1 MTKKKQRRARGRPDR
16 HTTMTL
22 QETLDRA
29 YVFLRAGQV
38 SDGLALLEP
47 LREKY
52 PDSAPLFLLLGDG
65 YALAEDYYRA
75 VWGYERA
82 LALEPERT
90 VLLPN
95 LLNLYGVLEMPMHA
109 LQAAR
114 RILERDPDNTEIAR
128 LAAGIEAE
136 TPDVAQRFGVDLAA
150 AAEGSFQAEAGR
162 LALNR
167 DDFAA
172 AVSPLRQAVELFPRW
187 PAPRNN
193 LALALS
199 LLGAAEEAR
208 ALMREVLE
216 IDPDNVHGLSNMI
229 SSLAIAGEWEAAR
242 PYWERL
248 CREPVRDDEDAVKV
262 AEAAAYMEEDEAA
275 YRLLRP
281 LYPPD
286 LAGSEFSPS
295 KAHMLL
301 LLAAA
306 AANLGRKEEAL
317 QVWARLARETAY
329 RPWVDTCREALQA
342 GRPGPGWAER
352 YPYFSPLHLVREEM
366 TDEVTRLVGDEDR
379 LSDEEMR
386 ARGAELARRYP
397 QLVPF
402 AEAVVW
408 VQQKPEF
415 GVPMLRMLG
424 TPRAVAALR
433 RYATSQAGPDEG
445 RKEAL
450 TALSRLGALAPDEP
464 VRVWLDGEW
473 REVQVRGSWVGPREW
488 PYAPELHTLM
498 ERAVQLGQQKRYR
511 EAERVYRQMI
521 ATEPRLKE
529 AYANLAA
536 VYAWQ
541 GKLVEARALMEQA
554 LEIDPL
560 YVFPRCNLALTTLGE
575 GDIAGARQWIEP
587 LAARTE
593 FHPQEA
599 AFYHYV
605 QARILVEEKRFAEAR
620 SFLEVAL
627 AVQPGYEPALE
638 LQERIPWLEVTQD
651 IPGGLEELGERFR
664 QLQRK
669 SWSGRRDRAKRR
681 LQVLDPT
688 VAQVLASYP
697 KAMLTGM
704 ARNLLPWGGWSAWK
718 KDRLAEALGEAL
730 LDRTDLARVVAGLS
744 IPERALLRSVVEQGS
759 VVPAADLR
767 ARHGDER
774 EESPYWEYH
783 QPESPLGRLLV
794 RGLVAVAFGEEQEH
808 VVVPAE
814 LRPLLPG
821 LVKGHRR
828 KKRRGDRPGAGRPC

>member
-1 MTKKKQRRARGRPDR
+1 MAKKQRRPQGRPAR
-16 HTTMTL
+16 RSPAAL
-22 QETLDRA
+22 QTALDRA
-29 YVFLRAGQV
+29 YVFLRADQPA
-38 SDGLALLEP
+38 DALALLEP
-47 LREKY
+47 LREAH
-52 PDSAPLFLLLGDG
+52 PDSVPLFLLLGDS
-65 YALAEDYYRA
+65 YAAARNYSHA
-75 VWGYERA
+75 VHCYERA
-82 LALEPERT
+82 LVLDPDRVT
-90 VLLPN
+90 LLPN
-95 LLNLYGVLEMPMHA
+95 LLNLYAALDMPMHT
-109 LQAAR
+109 LLVAR
-114 RILERDPDNTEIAR
+114 RLLELNPDDTKTAQ

-136 TPDVAQRFGVDLAA
+136 TPEVAQRFGVDLAA
-150 AAEGSFQAEAGR
+150 AAEGSFQSEAGR
-162 LALNR
+162 LALDR

-172 AVSPLRQAVELFPRW
+172 AVDPLRRAVELFPRW

-208 ALMREVLE
+208 SLTREVLE
-216 IDPDNVHGLSNMI
+216 IDPDNVHGLSNMVN
-229 SSLAIAGEWEAAR
+229 SLVIAEEREAAR

-248 CREPVRDDEDAVKV
+248 RQEPTHDDEGVVKV
-262 AEAAAYMEEDEAA
+262 AEAAAYMEEDEEV

-281 LYPPD
+281 FYPAD
-286 LAGSEFSPS
+286 LAASELSPA
-295 KAHMLL
+295 KAPMLL

-306 AANLGRKEEAL
+306 AANLGRRQEAL
-317 QVWARLARETAY
+317 QGWALLARETGY
-329 RPWVDTCREALQA
+329 RPWVDICREAMQA
-342 GRPGPGWAER
+342 GRSGPGWAER
-352 YPYFSPLHLVREEM
+352 YPYFSPTHLVREEM
-366 TDEVTRLVGDEDR
+366 TDEVARLVGDEGHV
-379 LSDEEMR
+379 SDEELR
-386 ARGAELARRYP
+386 ARGVELTRRYP

-402 AEAVVW
+402 AEAILW
-408 VQQKPEF
+408 VQQKPEI

-433 RYATSQAGPDEG
+433 RYATSQAGPDDG

-450 TALSRLGALAPDEP
+450 MSLSRLGALAPDQP

-488 PYAPELHTLM
+488 PYAPELHALM

-541 GKLVEARALMEQA
+541 GKLAQARTLMEQA

-560 YVFPRCNLALTTLGE
+560 YVFPRCNLALTTLEE
-575 GDIAGARQWIEP
+575 GDIAGARRWIEP
-587 LAARTE
+587 LATRTQ

-605 QARILVEEKRFAEAR
+605 QARILVEEKRFDEAR

-627 AVQPGYEPALE
+627 TVQPEYGPAQE
-638 LQERIPWLEVTQD
+638 LQERMVWLEAAQRF
-651 IPGGLEELGERFR
+651 PGGLEELSDRFMEM
-664 QLQRK
+664 QRR
-669 SWSGRRDRAKRR
+669 SWAGRRDRAKGR
-681 LQVLDPT
+681 LQVFDPT

-697 KAMLTGM
+697 KGMLTGM

-718 KDRLAEALGEAL
+718 KDRLAAALRESL
-730 LDRTDLARVVAGLS
+730 LDRADLQRVVAGLS
-744 IPERALLRSVVEQGS
+744 MPERALLRGVVEQGG
-759 VVPAADLR
+759 VVPAEDLR
-767 ARHGDER
+767 TLHGDEC

-783 QPESPLGRLLV
+783 QPQSPLGRLLV
-794 RGLVAVAFGEEQEH
+794 RGLVAVAFGGEQEQ
-808 VVVPAE
+808 VVVPVE
-814 LRPLLPG
+814 LRQLLPG

-828 KKRRGDRPGAGRPC
+828 KRRKSSGSGA